1 MHSKQIGLTLSTIA
15 ILSIGLAGCGN
26 SSTNHRNLPA
36 TSTSQTSSTNHEASA
51 LWNNSKDQK
60 LSDFMN
66 Q

>member
-26 SSTNHRNLPA
+26 SSTNHRNHPA

-51 LWNNSKDQK
+51 YGTILKIKSF
-60 LSDFMN
+60 LIL
-66 Q
+66 